1 MIEFICI
8 TSSALNPYTT
18 KDVVYEAPLK
28 NTPNVQVVTS
38 WKKLNS
44 PGVADIINNST

>member
-1 MIEFICI
+1 MIGFICI

-18 KDVVYEAPLK
+18 TDVVYEAPLK
-28 NTPNVQVVTS
+28 SAPNVQLVTS